1 MNPNTILFEE
11 EMKSAKLFLW
21 VFNFAYI
28 ILQGPYIKEINPSM
42 GTYKFVLAI
51 GLCMLMLFLL
61 LAGIYCVKK
70 EIPHVVKYVYLIGYL
85 FADIFCNISMY
96 LSDSAGFGNGN
107 FVEMVLTFFVPIFM
121 SKRYLLVLTTSL
133 AIKYSVIMVIAQQP
147 RALMTIFLP
156 AVVLGISYILLMR
169 FQSYIEGIN
178 KVFTKTKQKQQ
189 LAVIGEMSAAIGHEI
204 RNPLTSL
211 KGFTQLQKEK
221 YPDDPV
227 YLNMIQE
234 IERMNEMIS
243 ELMILGKPRSLEYGI
258 HSVKQLIL
266 AAITETEAEQKMLKS
281 KIKVNYVFTEDA
293 PNIECDASQ
302 IQYVLVHAIKKVI
315 ETMEQEKNIN
325 INIGTYMITENQV
338 LIYVT
343 DRVYTIN
350 KKNMENITSLFEMR
364 KESEIGLG
372 LMAIYKIVNEHQ
384 GQVYFN
390 QGMNTGTEIEVIL
403 PITQEEQ
410 Y

>member
-1 MNPNTILFEE
+1 MFEE

-28 ILQGPYIKEINPSM
+28 IFQGPHIKGVNFNT

-51 GLCMLMLFLL
+51 GLCLLMLVLL
-61 LAGIYCVKK
+61 LIGIHCIKR
-70 EIPHVVKYVYLIGYL
+70 EIPHAVKYVYLIGYL
-85 FADIFCNISMY
+85 FGDIFCNVTMY
-96 LSDSAGFGNGN
+96 LSGASGLGAGN
-107 FVEMVLTFFVPIFM
+107 FMESVLTFFVPIFM
-121 SKRYLLVLTTSL
+121 STRYLWVLTTSL
-133 AIKYSVIMVIAQQP
+133 VIKYSVIIAVFQEPKAFLTMLVPIVI
-147 RALMTIFLP
+147 
-156 AVVLGISYILLMR
+156 LGISYILLMR

-227 YLNMIQE
+227 YPNMIQE

-243 ELMILGKPRSLEYGI
+243 ELMILGKPRSMEYGI

-266 AAITETEAEQKMLKS
+266 AAITETEAEQKMLES
-281 KIKVNYVFTEDA
+281 KIKVNHVFTEDA

-315 ETMEQEKNIN
+315 ETMKQEKNIN
-325 INIGTYMITENQV
+325 VGMYMITENQA
-338 LIYVT
+338 LIYIS
-343 DRVYTIN
+343 DRMCTIDRKSRGDIAN
-350 KKNMENITSLFEMR
+350 PFEMK
-364 KESEIGLG
+364 KESEIALG

-390 QGMNTGTEIEVIL
+390 HGIITGTKIEVIL
-403 PITQEEQ
+403 PITQAEQ